1 MTGGPLQVLPVG
13 KSANQAVVAA
23 PLGARVS
30 MVGAVGGDA
39 NGAMLLESLRD
50 AGVDASR
57 VQRLVVSAGTA
68 LTSVDNWCE
77 NTIIISGGAN
87 GHLTP
92 TLVHDAAAPLMGT
105 RALGLCLEGG
115 PGPCGPP
122 RLPGLGALDD
132 IRGCPGLCASAAEL
146 HQRHG

>member
-68 LTSVDNWCE
+68 LTSVDN
-77 NTIIISGGAN
+77 
-87 GHLTP
+87 
-92 TLVHDAAAPLMGT
+92 
-105 RALGLCLEGG
+105 
-115 PGPCGPP
+115 
-122 RLPGLGALDD
+122 
-132 IRGCPGLCASAAEL
+132 
-146 HQRHG
+146 